1 MLSRLKFSFSFQ
13 FLYVLAFALE
23 TWWIIEAKGEC
34 NITYEQ
40 DALTIILR
48 LRLSL
53 NYHIC

>member
-1 MLSRLKFSFSFQ
+1 MLSRLRILFSFQ

-53 NYHIC
+53 NYYIC